1 MFSYLSRVLL
11 PPNNGL
17 LRQFED
23 YVIECRCEKGRR
35 NENTIR
41 NKLKKICTKQ
51 EVNLRMRCVNGSPE

>member
-41 NKLKKICTKQ
+41 NKLKKKK
-51 EVNLRMRCVNGSPE
+51 MYKAGSEFKDEMC